1 MVSSQSA
8 MLLTP
13 FLRNLPMLN
22 SFAPMSRRTW
32 LHAGGLSTLG
42 LTLPHLMATKAEA
55 KTDLDSDSSKSKGT
69 AKACILL
76 YMLGGPPQQETFD
89 MKPEAPGSARS
100 LFSTIPTNVP
110 GIEICG
116 LLPDLAR
123 QADRYAIV
131 RSVFHGGNAL
141 FHGAGVH
148 YNLTGWPNVP
158 REGEPFLD
166 RRDHPAIGAVL
177 NQLRGSR
184 NGLPASV
191 QLPMWITQDGPGR
204 EWAGQHA
211 GFLGRKYDPH
221 LMDYGYFKLNSDFN
235 NLPPGNDVSLPGT
248 LPPGYTLNDDL
259 RGQRLEKRLDLQ
271 RTLGR
276 PLIGDGTPLIRD
288 WNKHQAQ
295 AIDVLGASSTW
306 KAFEIEQESAAL
318 RERYGNDR
326 FGRSCLVARRLVEAG
341 VSLIT
346 VIFGGWDTHSHHL
359 EHTRDLLLPP
369 MNRAFAAL
377 LDDLTDRG
385 MLDSTL
391 VAWTGEF
398 GRTPNINGNS
408 PPGRDHWGTV
418 YSTVLAGG
426 GIQGGQVYGKS
437 DKLAAE
443 PKDNPVP
450 VADFVATIYHALG
463 YGADTQVIDPLNRPH
478 FVVGGRPL
486 TTLF

>member
-1 MVSSQSA
+1 
-8 MLLTP
+8 MLRASTP
-13 FLRNLPMLN
+13 L
-22 SFAPMSRRTW
+22 SRRTL
-32 LHAGGLSTLG
+32 LHAGGLSAVG
-42 LTLPHLMATKAEA
+42 LSLPQLFAARAEVKAAAATQTAA
-55 KTDLDSDSSKSKGT
+55 PVGS

-100 LFSTIPTNVP
+100 LFPSIATNVP

-123 QADRYAIV
+123 QADRFAIV
-131 RSVFHGGNAL
+131 RSVFHRGNAL

-148 YNLTGWPNVP
+148 YNLTGWPNFP

-166 RRDHPAIGAVL
+166 RRDYPAIAAVL
-177 NQLRGSR
+177 NQLQGTR

-211 GFLGRKYDPH
+211 GFLGPKYDP
-221 LMDYGYFKLNSDFN
+221 LIMDYGYLQLNMDFN
-235 NLPPGNDVSLPGT
+235 KTPGQGEASLPGM
-248 LPPGYTLNDDL
+248 LPAGFKLRDDL
-259 RGQRLEKRLDLQ
+259 RGGRLAKRLELQ
-271 RTLGR
+271 QVLGR
-276 PLIGDGTPLIRD
+276 SPIGAGTSLVHD
-288 WNKHQAQ
+288 WTRYQTQAV
-295 AIDVLGASSTW
+295 DVLSATSTW
-306 KAFEIEQESAAL
+306 KAFAIDDEPAPL
-318 RERYGNDR
+318 RARYGDDR
-326 FGRSCLVARRLVEAG
+326 LGRSCLVARRLVEAG
-341 VSLIT
+341 VTLVT

-369 MNRAFAAL
+369 LNRAFAAL
-377 LDDLTDRG
+377 LEDLADRG
-385 MLDSTL
+385 LLDTTL

-398 GRTPNINGNS
+398 GRTPVINGNS
-408 PPGRDHWGTV
+408 PPGRDHWGSV

-426 GIQGGQVYGKS
+426 GVRGGQVHGKS

-443 PKDNPVP
+443 PKDKPVP

-463 YGADTQVIDPLNRPH
+463 YDADTQVVDPFHRPH
-478 FVVGGRPL
+478 HILAGRPL
-486 TTLF
+486 LELF